1 MQFLC
6 SCGCVG
12 WSGCEMVETGLKCF
26 QWIVKD
32 TMVSIL
38 MHIVYC
44 SFIGVNLFLLSNLHT
59 VIGAMLSTWN
69 FSCFHHYPLGSL
81 HIVDIFH

>member
-38 MHIVYC
+38 MHIDAYC
-44 SFIGVNLFLLSNLHT
+44 IL
-59 VIGAMLSTWN
+59 
-69 FSCFHHYPLGSL
+69 
-81 HIVDIFH
+81 